1 MIKKATIEK
10 DPKKILHIYTR
21 VSTVAQRDK
30 GTSLDTQLALGIK
43 RAKELKLGYKHWD
56 EGGKSSHHE
65 DIKDRPVL
73 SALYDSIVNG
83 EVKHLWVYDQSRL
96 SRNDYVAS
104 SFRYICDK
112 NQVTVYTKDGQFDL
126 SNPTDKLLKQMLDA
140 LAQFD
145 NAARAERSRLGKIS
159 KVKAGYWHG
168 GPAPFGYKIVE
179 KRLIVE
185 PAEAKWVKKIFADS
199 LAGKSTLDVKR
210 LLDSKGVIPRR
221 AKGLWTIGSLQ
232 ALIKNTHY
240 IGKYEYTDKKSGT
253 VVKVSCPAIVDEL
266 TWKSVQQLK
275 TRDISRT
282 SQKNRTKKFYLLR
295 DLMFCG
301 HCGRPFGAR
310 SKESKNENLYYC
322 PNKERTWVT
331 EGGTKTPW
339 ARGTGC
345 GMARS
350 LNIPETDALVWELV
364 GKIHSKSSLLKE
376 EVKRRILKEQGVGAI
391 RSEAE
396 IKALEIKIKKLQK
409 ELSQAEEAHGGL
421 EANFRLGEITKKVY
435 EFGVQRVKEKIS
447 VIETELTNTQLELVG
462 NNANKRWVDWVA
474 KFGEELVEIDKLSE
488 EDKKTYLNGLI
499 EKITVMY
506 LPEVNEHQLTV
517 HFQLPIVKDGIRWKD
532 VKNKSKGYALV
543 KGGKEAGVRI
553 KKKDPRWSKS
563 VTPFQNSSVTVE

>member
-1 MIKKATIEK
+1 MIKKAAIEN
-10 DPKKILHIYTR
+10 DPRKILHIYTR

-30 GTSLDTQLALGIK
+30 GTSLKTQLDLGIK
-43 RAKELKLGYKHWD
+43 RAKELKLDYKQWD

-73 SALYDSIVNG
+73 SALYDAIVNG
-83 EVKHLWVYDQSRL
+83 EVKHLWIYDQSRL

-104 SFRYICDK
+104 SFRFICDK
-112 NQVTVYTKDGQFDL
+112 HQVTVYTKDGQFDL
-126 SNPTDKLLKQMLDA
+126 SNPSDKLLKQMLDA
-140 LAQFD
+140 LAQFE
-145 NAARAERSRLGKIS
+145 NSARAERSRLGKMS
-159 KVKAGYWHG
+159 RVKAGYWHG
-168 GPAPFGYKIVE
+168 GPAPFGYKIVD
-179 KRLIVE
+179 KRLVVE
-185 PAEAKWVKKIFADS
+185 PSESKWVKKIFAES

-240 IGKYEYTDKKSGT
+240 IGKYEYEDKKSGT
-253 VVKVSCPAIVDEL
+253 VIKVSCPAIVDEL

-275 TRDISRT
+275 TREIART
-282 SQKNRTKKFYLLR
+282 PQKNRTKKFYLLR

-322 PNKERTWVT
+322 PNKERTWAK

-339 ARGTGC
+339 ERGTGC

-350 LNIPETDALVWELV
+350 LNIPETNALVWEMV

-376 EVKRRILKEQGVGAI
+376 EVKRRILKEQGVGAV

-396 IKALEIKIKKLQK
+396 IKALEVKIKKLQK
-409 ELSQAEEAHGGL
+409 ELSQAQEAQGGL

-435 EFGVQRVKEKIS
+435 EFGVQRVKEKINL
-447 VIETELTNTQLELVG
+447 VETELTNTQLELIG
-462 NNANKRWVDWVA
+462 NNTNKKWVNWVDR
-474 KFGEELVEIDKLSE
+474 FGEELIEIDKMSE
-488 EDKKTYLNGLI
+488 EDKKTYLEGLI

-506 LPEVNEHQLTV
+506 LPEVNEHQLTL
-517 HFQLPIVKDGIRWKD
+517 HFHLPIVKDGIRWKD
-532 VKNKSKGYALV
+532 PKQKSKGYALV

-553 KKKDPRWSKS
+553 KKKDPRWKKA

>member
-240 IGKYEYTDKKSGT
+240 IGKYEYADKKSGT

-462 NNANKRWVDWVA
+462 NNTNKRWVDWVA

>member
-1 MIKKATIEK
+1 MIKKATTEK

-30 GTSLDTQLALGIK
+30 GTSLDTQLSLGIK
-43 RAKELKLGYKHWD
+43 RAKELKLSYKHWD

-83 EVKHLWVYDQSRL
+83 DVKHLWIYDQSRL

-104 SFRYICDK
+104 SFRFICDK
-112 NQVTVYTKDGQFDL
+112 HQVTVYTKDGQYDL

-145 NAARAERSRLGKIS
+145 NASRAEKTRLGKINR
-159 KVKAGYWHG
+159 VKAGYWHG
-168 GPAPFGYKIVE
+168 GPAPFGYKIVD
-179 KRLIVE
+179 KRLVIE
-185 PAEAKWVKKIFADS
+185 PSESKWVKKIFTET

-232 ALIKNTHY
+232 ALMKNTHY
-240 IGKYEYTDKKSGT
+240 IGKYEYTDKKSET
-253 VVKVSCPAIVDEL
+253 SVKVNCPAIVDEV
-266 TWKSVQQLK
+266 TWKAVQQLK
-275 TRDISRT
+275 KREIART
-282 SQKNRTKKFYLLR
+282 PQKNRTKKFYLLR

-322 PNKERTWVT
+322 PNKERAWVK

-350 LNIPETDALVWELV
+350 LNIPETDSLVWELV
-364 GKIHSKSSLLKE
+364 GKVHSKSSLLKE
-376 EVKRRILKEQGVGAI
+376 EVKRRILKEQGVGAV

-396 IKALEIKIKKLQK
+396 IKALEVKIKKLQK
-409 ELSQAEEAHGGL
+409 ELSQAQEAQGGL
-421 EANFRLGEITKKVY
+421 EANFRLGEISKKVY
-435 EFGVQRVKEKIS
+435 EFGVQRVKEKINL
-447 VIETELTNTQLELVG
+447 VETELTNTQLELLG
-462 NNANKRWVDWVA
+462 NDTNKKWVDWVA
-474 KFGEELVEIDKLSE
+474 KFGEELIKIDKLSE
-488 EDKKTYLNGLI
+488 EDKKTYLSGLI

-506 LPEVNEHQLTV
+506 LPEVNEHQLTL
-517 HFQLPIVKDGIRWKD
+517 HFHLPIVNDGIRWKNP
-532 VKNKSKGYALV
+532 KLKSKGYALV

-553 KKKDPRWSKS
+553 KKKDPRWKKA

>member
-1 MIKKATIEK
+1 MIKKATTEK

-43 RAKELKLGYKHWD
+43 RAKELKLSYKHWD

-83 EVKHLWVYDQSRL
+83 EVKHLWIYDQSRL

-104 SFRYICDK
+104 SFRFICDK
-112 NQVTVYTKDGQFDL
+112 HQVTVYTKDGQFDL

-145 NAARAERSRLGKIS
+145 NAARAERSRLGKINR
-159 KVKAGYWHG
+159 VKAGYWHG
-168 GPAPFGYKIVE
+168 GPAPFGYKIVD

-185 PAEAKWVKKIFADS
+185 PTESKWVKKIFADS
-199 LAGKSTLDVKR
+199 LAGKSTLEVKR

-221 AKGLWTIGSLQ
+221 AKGLWTIGSIQ

-240 IGKYEYTDKKSGT
+240 IGKYEYTDKKSGM

-266 TWKSVQQLK
+266 TWKSVQQMK
-275 TRDISRT
+275 KREVART
-282 SQKNRTKKFYLLR
+282 PQKNRTKKFYLLR

-322 PNKERTWVT
+322 PNKERTWAK

-376 EVKRRILKEQGVGAI
+376 EVKRRILKEQGVGAV

-396 IKALEIKIKKLQK
+396 IKALEVKIKKLQK
-409 ELSQAEEAHGGL
+409 ELNQAEEAQGGL

-435 EFGVQRVKEKIS
+435 EFGVQRVKEKIAL
-447 VIETELTNTQLELVG
+447 VETELTNTQMELVG
-462 NNANKRWVDWVA
+462 NNTNKKWVDWVE
-474 KFGEELVEIDKLSE
+474 KFGEELIEIDKLSE

-517 HFQLPIVKDGIRWKD
+517 YFHLPIVKDGIRYKD
-532 VKNKSKGYALV
+532 PKHKSKGYALV
-543 KGGKEAGVRI
+543 KGGREAGVRI
-553 KKKDPRWSKS
+553 KKKDPRWSKA

>member
-1 MIKKATIEK
+1 MIKKATTEK

-30 GTSLDTQLALGIK
+30 GTSLKTQLDLGIK

-65 DIKDRPVL
+65 DVKDRPVL
-73 SALYDSIVNG
+73 SALYDSIVSG
-83 EVKHLWVYDQSRL
+83 DVKHLWIYDQSRL
-96 SRNDYVAS
+96 SRNDNVAS
-104 SFRYICDK
+104 SFRFICDK
-112 NQVTVYTKDGQFDL
+112 HQVTVYTKDGQFNL

-145 NAARAERSRLGKIS
+145 NASRAERSRLGKINR
-159 KVKAGYWHG
+159 VKAGYWHG
-168 GPAPFGYKIVE
+168 GPPPFGYKIVD
-179 KRLIVE
+179 KRLVVE
-185 PAEAKWVKKIFADS
+185 PSESKWVKKIFAES

-240 IGKYEYTDKKSGT
+240 IGKYEYTDKKSET
-253 VVKVSCPAIVDEL
+253 VVKISCPAIVDEL

-275 TRDISRT
+275 TREISRT
-282 SQKNRTKKFYLLR
+282 PQKNRTKKFYLLR

-322 PNKERTWVT
+322 PNKERTWAK

-376 EVKRRILKEQGVGAI
+376 EVKRRILKEQGVGAV

-396 IKALEIKIKKLQK
+396 IKALEVKIKKLQK
-409 ELSQAEEAHGGL
+409 ELNQAQEAQGGL

-435 EFGVQRVKEKIS
+435 EFGVQRVKEKIA
-447 VIETELTNTQLELVG
+447 VVETELTNTQMELVG
-462 NNANKRWVDWVA
+462 NNTNKKWVDWVA
-474 KFGEELVEIDKLSE
+474 KFGEELIEIDKLSE
-488 EDKKTYLNGLI
+488 EDKKTYLDGLI

-517 HFQLPIVKDGIRWKD
+517 HFHLPIVKDGIRWKD

-553 KKKDPRWSKS
+553 KKKDPRWSKA
-563 VTPFQNSSVTVE
+563 VTPVQNSSVTVE

>member
-1 MIKKATIEK
+1 MIKKATTEK

-30 GTSLDTQLALGIK
+30 GTSLDTQLSLGIK
-43 RAKELKLGYKHWD
+43 RAKELKLSYKHWD

-83 EVKHLWVYDQSRL
+83 DVKHLWIYDQSRL

-104 SFRYICDK
+104 SFRFICDK
-112 NQVTVYTKDGQFDL
+112 HQVTVYTKDGQYDL

-145 NAARAERSRLGKIS
+145 NASRAEKTRLGKINR
-159 KVKAGYWHG
+159 VKAGYWHG
-168 GPAPFGYKIVE
+168 GPAPFGYKIVD
-179 KRLIVE
+179 KRLVIE
-185 PAEAKWVKKIFADS
+185 PSESKWVKKIFTET

-232 ALIKNTHY
+232 ALMKNTHY
-240 IGKYEYTDKKSGT
+240 IGKYEYTDKKSET
-253 VVKVSCPAIVDEL
+253 SVKVSCPAIVDEV
-266 TWKSVQQLK
+266 TWKAVQQLK
-275 TRDISRT
+275 KREIART
-282 SQKNRTKKFYLLR
+282 PQKNRTKKFYLLR

-331 EGGTKTPW
+331 DGGTKTPW

-350 LNIPETDALVWELV
+350 LNIPETDSLVWELV
-364 GKIHSKSSLLKE
+364 GKVHSKSSLLKE
-376 EVKRRILKEQGVGAI
+376 EVKRRILKEQGVGAV

-396 IKALEIKIKKLQK
+396 IKALEVKIKKLQK
-409 ELSQAEEAHGGL
+409 ELSQAQEAQGGL
-421 EANFRLGEITKKVY
+421 EANFRLGEISKKVY
-435 EFGVQRVKEKIS
+435 EFGVQRVKEKINL
-447 VIETELTNTQLELVG
+447 VETELTNTQLELLG
-462 NNANKRWVDWVA
+462 NDTNKKWVDWVA
-474 KFGEELVEIDKLSE
+474 KFGEELIKIDKLSE
-488 EDKKTYLNGLI
+488 EDKKTYLSGLI

-506 LPEVNEHQLTV
+506 LPEVNEHQLTL
-517 HFQLPIVKDGIRWKD
+517 HFHLPIVNDGIRWKNP
-532 VKNKSKGYALV
+532 KLKSKGYALV

-553 KKKDPRWSKS
+553 KKKDPRWKKA

>member
-1 MIKKATIEK
+1 MIKKATTEK

-73 SALYDSIVNG
+73 SALYDSIING
-83 EVKHLWVYDQSRL
+83 EVKHLWIYDQSRL

-104 SFRYICDK
+104 SFRFICDK
-112 NQVTVYTKDGQFDL
+112 HQVTVYTKDGQFDL

-159 KVKAGYWHG
+159 RVKAGYWHG
-168 GPAPFGYKIVE
+168 GPPPFGYKIVD
-179 KRLIVE
+179 KRLVVE
-185 PAEAKWVKKIFADS
+185 PSESKWVKKIFSES

-240 IGKYEYTDKKSGT
+240 IGKYEYADKKSGT
-253 VVKVSCPAIVDEL
+253 IVKVSCPAIIDEL

-275 TRDISRT
+275 KREIART
-282 SQKNRTKKFYLLR
+282 PQKNRTKKFYLLR

-331 EGGTKTPW
+331 EGGSKTPW
-339 ARGTGC
+339 VRGTGC

-364 GKIHSKSSLLKE
+364 GKIHSRSSLLKE
-376 EVKRRILKEQGVGAI
+376 EVKGKILKEQGVGSV

-396 IKALEIKIKKLQK
+396 IKALEVKIKKLQK
-409 ELSQAEEAHGGL
+409 ELSQAEEAQGGL

-435 EFGVQRVKEKIS
+435 EFGVQRVKEKINL
-447 VIETELTNTQLELVG
+447 VETELTNTQLELVG
-462 NNANKRWVDWVA
+462 NNTNKKWVDWVA
-474 KFGEELVEIDKLSE
+474 KFGEELIEIDEMSQ
-488 EDKKTYLNGLI
+488 EDKKTYLSGLI

-506 LPEVNEHQLTV
+506 LSEVNEHQLTV
-517 HFQLPIVKDGIRWKD
+517 HFHLPIVKDGIRWKD
-532 VKNKSKGYALV
+532 PKQKSKGYALV
-543 KGGKEAGVRI
+543 KGGKEADVRI
-553 KKKDPRWSKS
+553 KKKDPRWSKV
-563 VTPFQNSSVTVE
+563 VTPFQNPSVTVE